1 VRRTVDHRDPFWP
14 AQLAI
19 LAAIILYLALPE
31 KLTLGPSWL
40 LPVFEGVLLFGL
52 VAITPHPSV
61 RYSDL
66 RRRFALGLIGLV
78 SAVNLL
84 SLVLLAHFLLKGGK
98 AGGHALILAGAVLW
112 ITNVL
117 LFGLWFWEL
126 DRGGPVTEFLKPD
139 APHAGAT
146 GNGIS
151 LSPATS
157 SEVSDAGAQHQK
169 LRFPLYYPVGR
180 VQSGGM
186 PDMLRVYGIRDQQ
199 GHRHTAYRVVVSK
212 GLVGDYYG
220 IEGMDWTNP
229 PIVKQPSELHN
240 YGSRVLEYFYS
251 GRHLQL
257 IAWRTPHALY
267 WLSNTLTDSLSN
279 TEMIAVARAAR
290 PVR

>member
-1 VRRTVDHRDPFWP
+1 MTRSSKEHQAALHLEMARPPIAGRVGSVRRAVDHRDPFWP

-126 DRGGPVTEFLKPD
+126 DRGGPVTRFLEPDAKPD
-139 APHAGAT
+139 FLFPQMSEPGLAPEGWRPGFVDYLYVSLTNAT
-146 GNGIS
+146 AFSPTDTMPLTQTAKALMGIQGLAS
-151 LSPATS
+151 LVT
-157 SEVSDAGAQHQK
+157 V
-169 LRFPLYYPVGR
+169 
-180 VQSGGM
+180 
-186 PDMLRVYGIRDQQ
+186 
-199 GHRHTAYRVVVSK
+199 
-212 GLVGDYYG
+212 GLV
-220 IEGMDWTNP
+220 I
-229 PIVKQPSELHN
+229 
-240 YGSRVLEYFYS
+240 SRAVN
-251 GRHLQL
+251 
-257 IAWRTPHALY
+257 I
-267 WLSNTLTDSLSN
+267 LS
-279 TEMIAVARAAR
+279 
-290 PVR
+290 